1 MVVGQRV
8 EQDLEL
14 VEISQLNRQ
23 LRSDLRVHNELKE
36 GLQCLL
42 EVLNREPFNCG
53 WSEIRRM
60 QGARRHRRDSAT
72 VRSIGSTRNYILSNV
87 AADIALDSLHVVVA
101 ADVAYRVSF
110 ALRESLRISRAE
122 RAVQLI

>member
-23 LRSDLRVHNELKE
+23 LRSDLRVRNALKE

-42 EVLNREPFNCG
+42 EVLN
-53 WSEIRRM
+53 
-60 QGARRHRRDSAT
+60 
-72 VRSIGSTRNYILSNV
+72 
-87 AADIALDSLHVVVA
+87 
-101 ADVAYRVSF
+101 
-110 ALRESLRISRAE
+110 
-122 RAVQLI
+122 